1 MEQYVS
7 AVTQKGQ
14 VTIPGPLRKA
24 LKIRPRDLVAF
35 ALIEDGVLLRPAKST
50 VLASYGAVKP
60 VKPVDKPIDYRGL
73 RREIEEEIADEVAS
87 KG

>member
-35 ALIEDGVLLRPAKST
+35 ALVEDGVLLRPAKST
-50 VLASYGAVKP
+50 VLASYGA